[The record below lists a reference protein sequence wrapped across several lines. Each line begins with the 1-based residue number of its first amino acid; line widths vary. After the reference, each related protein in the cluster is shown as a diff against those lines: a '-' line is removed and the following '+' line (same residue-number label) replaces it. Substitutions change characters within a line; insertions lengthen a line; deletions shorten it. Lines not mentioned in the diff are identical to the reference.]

1 MKLPK
6 GWNPLSLGAL
16 LEHPESGVSVLCEDG
31 EPRLD
36 EPGVLKL
43 SCVTG
48 GRFNPNDRKKP
59 MSNEVPRL
67 TTFAKRNT
75 ILISRSNTPALVGAS
90 AYVKND
96 APFAFLPDT
105 LWMLHP
111 KERSIA
117 DVSMKWLSCLLLSD
131 PHRLALQRIA
141 SGTSDS
147 MKKIQKGALLKLRV
161 DVPPLPEQRKIAD
174 ILSTWDESLEKI
186 DALIAAKERRKK
198 GLMQRLLTGKR
209 RVKGFDKSDGKTS
222 HDRFGVYP
230 ADWKRVSLGEVTCE
244 VVTRNVEGADSP
256 VLSCTK
262 HQGLVLSE
270 EYFGRRVYSA
280 DTSGYRVVKRGEYA
294 YATNHIEEGSI
305 GYQNVCDAGLV
316 SPIYTVFKSTDE
328 VDDRYLYRILKSVLL
343 IHLYRANTSSSV
355 DRRGGLRYDEFA
367 RIHVWIPGK
376 KEQQAIADIFDSC
389 DDELRLL
396 RAQRAAIDRQKR
408 GLMQRLLTG
417 RVRTRTEP
425 HGQTRTD
432 KD

>member
-6 GWNPLSLGAL
+6 GWKTLSLSAF
-16 LEHPESGVSVLCEDG
+16 LEQPESGASVLCEDG
-31 EPRLD
+31 EPRSD

-48 GRFNPNDRKKP
+48 GQFNPNDRKKP
-59 MSNEVPRL
+59 MANEVQRL

-105 LWMLHP
+105 LWMLYP
-111 KERSIA
+111 KKHSIA

-161 DVPPLPEQRKIAD
+161 AAPPLPEQRKIAD
-174 ILSTWDESLEKI
+174 IISTWDESLEKL

-209 RVKGFDKSDGKTS
+209 RVKGFDRSNGKTRS
-222 HDRFGVYP
+222 DRYGVYP
-230 ADWKRVSLGEVTCE
+230 SDWKHVSLGKITTE
-244 VVTRNVEGADSP
+244 VVTRNADGTALP

-280 DTSGYRVVKRGEYA
+280 DTSDYRVVKRGEYA

-316 SPIYTVFKSTDE
+316 SPIYTVFQGTDE
-328 VDDRYLYRILKSVLL
+328 VDDRYLYRVLKSALL

-355 DRRGGLRYDEFA
+355 DRRGGLRYGEFA
-367 RIHVWIPGK
+367 KIHVWLPGK
-376 KEQQAIADIFDSC
+376 IEQRAIADIFDTC
-389 DDELRLL
+389 DEELSLL
-396 RAQRAAIDRQKR
+396 RKQRTSIEMQKR
-408 GLMQRLLTG
+408 GVMQRLLTG
-417 RVRTRTEP
+417 AVCVRTEKY
-425 HGQTRTD
+425 G
-432 KD
+432 